1 MKIIMTVCLTILTL
15 ALVIAGGGCSPKTT
29 EPQVTIDLAPIHDIS
44 ITLLKSN
51 PPQVNVHIQGG
62 LADGCTTFHDI
73 QTTRESTTITLKV
86 TTQRPKDAIC
96 TEIYTWFEKDVNLG
110 SNFTIGQVYTVKV
123 NDQTTTFSY

>member
-1 MKIIMTVCLTILTL
+1 MRTIVTICLAIIIL
-15 ALVIAGGGCSPKTT
+15 ALVMVGGGCSPKNT
-29 EPQVTIDLAPIHDIS
+29 VIVGLAPIHDIS
-44 ITLLKSN
+44 ITLLKSK

-73 QTTRESTTITLKV
+73 QTTREGTTITLKV

-96 TEIYTWFEKDVNLG
+96 TEIYTIFEKDINLG

-123 NDQTTTFSY
+123 NDQTANFTY